1 MVVALGAGEPFDG
14 SDQVTGV
21 GRIYADV
28 RLGVVLRQNG
38 RAGRESGVAA
48 DLGRVQT
55 GGAGVLTRGRAPGR
69 AGAFPAE
76 AVVGAGVGRIWDL
89 GPVAAGLRRGVPILD
104 AVGLEALGVGP
115 ISPGCGRRRD
125 RERRDQDGWNGER
138 CELEPS
144 HTDPPEWRQPAPPS
158 VLPTISDDG
167 PRAQFGAQLG

>member
-21 GRIYADV
+21 GRIYTNV

-69 AGAFPAE
+69 AGTFPAE
-76 AVVGAGVGRIWDL
+76 GVVGACDGGVWDL
-89 GPVAAGLRRGVPILD
+89 RPVSACLRRCADSL
-104 AVGLEALGVGP
+104 
-115 ISPGCGRRRD
+115 
-125 RERRDQDGWNGER
+125 
-138 CELEPS
+138 
-144 HTDPPEWRQPAPPS
+144 
-158 VLPTISDDG
+158 
-167 PRAQFGAQLG
+167 